1 MLPSRSASSECFSD
15 LAIDRGLAGDLDGD
29 AAAALDA
36 HAASCAR
43 CGARLATLTRERDA
57 FLAAPPLRRE
67 RPVRR
72 RAWLVASS
80 VGASLAAAFALALV
94 VTSTPDVDVLR
105 PKGGEP
111 QVSFFVKRGE
121 QVMHEA
127 VGVFLSIEQDAR
139 RTLALAEAV
148 LRASENQDALVRQ
161 VNDASTLVATAA
173 ESSSEATDEAA
184 RAMQHQR
191 SLTEQLR
198 ETAYALERS
207 AGSLGEVVSRFG
219 TGGGEA

>member
-1 MLPSRSASSECFSD
+1 MEQS
-15 LAIDRGLAGDLDGD
+15 
-29 AAAALDA
+29 
-36 HAASCAR
+36 
-43 CGARLATLTRERDA
+43 
-57 FLAAPPLRRE
+57 
-67 RPVRR
+67 
-72 RAWLVASS
+72 
-80 VGASLAAAFALALV
+80 
-94 VTSTPDVDVLR
+94 
-105 PKGGEP
+105 
-111 QVSFFVKRGE
+111 VKRGE
-121 QVMHEA
+121 QVMHDA
-127 VGVFLSIEQDAR
+127 VAVFQSIEQDAR

-207 AGSLGEVVSRFG
+207 AGSLGELVSRFG